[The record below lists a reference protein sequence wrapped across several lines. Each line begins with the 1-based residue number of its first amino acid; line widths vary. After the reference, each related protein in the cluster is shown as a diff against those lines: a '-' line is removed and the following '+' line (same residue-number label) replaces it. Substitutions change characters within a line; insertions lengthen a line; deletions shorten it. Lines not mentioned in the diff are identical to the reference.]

1 MNTFAFQDPATTHCR
16 NERGSAL
23 VMAIFVLALLAA
35 MGMTLL
41 FVTENEARTGQV
53 DQRAKRSF
61 SLAEAGLEKARE
73 TMRVD
78 NYSDVSATNRQTFND
93 ELVAA
98 AGANGV
104 FDFSPTTLRLTY
116 NSSGAVTG
124 YTGAGDDVPV
134 RAVTAFGSGAYA
146 AFLTND
152 IADANTPLTDSNDR
166 VKVTAVG
173 AGENRSM
180 EMVQAV
186 LERNSFPPMP
196 ATITIV
202 GPAADFD
209 GGNSAAKEYSGDD
222 CAIPGLALPA
232 IGVFGAVSELTAE
245 VGVRK
250 PASYSEGAQTG
261 IDTVDDVDGV
271 ADPQWQDCGFLKELA
286 RGVRASADVVGNS
299 ATPLA
304 SLGTPGN
311 PRIVY
316 IEGDYTLPGGFNGA
330 GLLFVTGTL
339 NMHGSANWY
348 GTIFIVGDGTMIRS
362 GAGNGDISGAILVAD
377 VSGPDRNLWTGDDC
391 VGEDGILGTVDDGVA
406 IGTYHVSG
414 SGTAET
420 AYCSSAISEVQERF
434 PFVIVDFRQR

>member
-1 MNTFAFQDPATTHCR
+1 MDIVDR

-61 SLAEAGLEKARE
+61 FLAEAGLEKARE

-78 NYSDVSATNRQTFND
+78 NYSDVSAANRLTFDD

-98 AGANGV
+98 AGGNGV
-104 FDFSPTTLRLTY
+104 FDFSPATLRLVY

-134 RAVTAFGSGAYA
+134 RAVTTFGSGVYA

-180 EMVQAV
+180 EIVQAV
-186 LERNSFPPMP
+186 VERNSFPPMP

-202 GPAADFD
+202 GPNADFD
-209 GGNSAAKEYSGDD
+209 GGSSAAKEYTGDD
-222 CAIPGLALPA
+222 CAIPGLSLPA
-232 IGVFGAVSELTAE
+232 IGVFGPGSETTAE

-250 PASYSEGAQTG
+250 PASYSEGPQSG
-261 IDTVDDVDGV
+261 IDTVDDIDGV
-271 ADPQWQDCGFLKELA
+271 ADPSWQDCGFLKELA

-299 ATPLA
+299 ATPLG
-304 SLGTPGN
+304 SLGVPGS

-316 IEGDYTLPGGFNGA
+316 IEGDYVIPGGFSGA

-339 NMHGSANWY
+339 TMHGNADWY
-348 GTIFIVGDGTMIRS
+348 GTILVVGDGSMLRS
-362 GAGNGDISGAILVAD
+362 GAGNGDISGALLVAD
-377 VSGPDRNLWTGDDC
+377 ITGPDRALWTGDDC
-391 VGEDGILGTVDDGVA
+391 VGEDGTIGTADDGVA
-406 IGTYHVSG
+406 TSTYHVNGAGAS
-414 SGTAET
+414 ET
-420 AYCSSAISEVQERF
+420 GYCSSAISEVQERF

>member
-1 MNTFAFQDPATTHCR
+1 MDIVDR

-23 VMAIFVLALLAA
+23 VMAIFVMALLAA

-61 SLAEAGLEKARE
+61 FLAEAGLEKARE

-78 NYSDVSATNRQTFND
+78 NYTDVSAANRQTFDD
-93 ELVAA
+93 ELVTA

-104 FDFSPTTLRLTY
+104 FNFSPTTLRLVY
-116 NSSGAVTG
+116 NSSGVVTG

-134 RAVTAFGSGAYA
+134 RAVTAFGSGFYA

-152 IADANTPLTDSNDR
+152 IADANTPLTDTNDR

-173 AGENRSM
+173 AGANRSM

-186 LERNSFPPMP
+186 VERTSFPAMP

-209 GGNSAAKEYSGDD
+209 GGSSAAKEYSGDD
-222 CAIPGLALPA
+222 CAVPGLSLPA
-232 IGVFGAVSELTAE
+232 IGVFGAGSETTAE
-245 VGVRK
+245 VGVQK
-250 PASYSEGAQTG
+250 PASYSEGAESG
-261 IDTVDDVDGV
+261 VDTVDDIDGV
-271 ADPQWQDCGFLKELA
+271 ADPMWQDCGFLKETA
-286 RGVRASADVVGNS
+286 RAVRASADVVGNS

-304 SLGTPGN
+304 SLGTPGD
-311 PRIVY
+311 PKIVY
-316 IEGDYTLPGGFNGA
+316 IEGDYNIPGGVNGA

-339 NMHGSANWY
+339 TMHGGADWY
-348 GTIFIVGDGTMIRS
+348 GTIFVVGDGSMIRS
-362 GAGNGDISGAILVAD
+362 GAGNGDISGAVLVAD
-377 VSGPDRNLWTGDDC
+377 ISGPDRNLWTGDDC
-391 VGEDGILGTVDDGVA
+391 VGQDGVLGTADDGVA
-406 IGTYHVSG
+406 TSTYNVSG
-414 SGTAET
+414 SGTSET
-420 AYCSSAISEVQERF
+420 GYCSAAISEVQERF